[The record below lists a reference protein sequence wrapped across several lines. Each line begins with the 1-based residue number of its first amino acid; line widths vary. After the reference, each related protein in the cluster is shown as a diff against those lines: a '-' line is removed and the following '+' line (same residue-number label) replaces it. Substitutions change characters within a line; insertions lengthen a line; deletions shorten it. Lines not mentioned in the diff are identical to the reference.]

1 MAQKLLADGTEADA
15 SEPKKKEAMMMPEA
29 TKVTPESKRPSRPA
43 RPEPTVGVPLVSA
56 QRGKFATLPEV
67 KIESLVATQLQH
79 YRAFVQELEGDEP
92 EAGAILSAGL
102 EMLFAADTGFVRWQQ
117 EQRKTGRLNGLR

>member
-1 MAQKLLADGTEADA
+1 
-15 SEPKKKEAMMMPEA
+15 MMMPEEA
-29 TKVTPESKRPSRPA
+29 KGTPESKRPSRPS
-43 RPEPTVGVPLVSA
+43 RPEPTACVPLVSA

-79 YRAFVQELEGDEP
+79 YRAFVQELEGEEP

-102 EMLFAADTGFVRWQQ
+102 EMLFVADTGFARWQL
-117 EQRKTGRLNGLR
+117 EQRKTGRLPGLR